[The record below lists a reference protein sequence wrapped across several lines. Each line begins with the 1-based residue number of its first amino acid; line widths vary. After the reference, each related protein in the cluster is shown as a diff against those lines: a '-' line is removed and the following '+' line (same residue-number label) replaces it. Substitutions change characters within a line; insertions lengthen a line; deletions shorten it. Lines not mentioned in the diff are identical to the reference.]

1 MKILL
6 VFPPIAPPIS
16 PYLSTPLLAGQ
27 LVANGYNAINLDL
40 SVEFFHH
47 ILTPEYLENSYK
59 KAIKRYNDLENVVV
73 NCNLNIQKFKQL
85 PFKEQIQI
93 LRKYSYNSSFPT
105 EDNVIKTI
113 QNIPAAM
120 SLYHDMNAFYN
131 IEEREKQMRI
141 INDALSIAS
150 LPYLPAKCHFEKYAN
165 DMFSLNYKEIKYQV
179 DDTENNIFIDFYL
192 EKIKEHNLKDY
203 DMICVSFPNLPQI
216 VPAFTLC
223 KMLKE
228 HTKAKIVIGGNIV
241 NRLDS
246 EIKREKDAFN
256 TLFDFVLC
264 GCGEESIVKLARC
277 LENKDSFKN
286 VKGLMYKSP
295 PGQIIYNKTDYE
307 YEINNSKHVSLNGID
322 LEKYFTPEIIFPIQ
336 ATKGCYWGKCLF
348 CGLHYPKKKF
358 TQKNVKSIVDEIEM
372 LNKNYGINNFEF
384 IDEALKT
391 EFLSELADEIIK
403 RNLDIKYYV
412 CSRLENGYNEELCNK
427 LYLSGL
433 RVMEIG
439 FESAC
444 ERVYKK
450 LNKGIDF
457 HGRKEILKSIS
468 KSGIWTYLYAI
479 IGYPDETKEEA
490 MKTINFQLENRD
502 CADSFF
508 IHKFWLDKKAPI
520 YNKYLLNNI
529 LFADVNKKDIYKQ
542 SVSDFFA
549 PKQMSKESISELY
562 ELFKKNNPQCI
573 GSVFAPD
580 EYFFLYIGHYG
591 KDMKTLLK

>member
-6 VFPPIAPPIS
+6 IFPPIAPPIS
-16 PYLSTPLLAGQ
+16 PYLSTPLLTGQ

-59 KAIKRYNDLENVVV
+59 KAIKRYKDIENVVV
-73 NCNLNIQKFKQL
+73 NCNLNIKEFKQL
-85 PFKEQIQI
+85 PFEQQIQI
-93 LRKYSYNSSFPT
+93 LRKYSYNSNFPT
-105 EDNVIKTI
+105 EDTVIKTI
-113 QNIPAAM
+113 QNISSAM

-241 NRLDS
+241 NRLDN
-246 EIKREKDAFN
+246 EIKREKDAFD

-295 PGQIIYNKTDYE
+295 TGQIVYNKTDYE
-307 YEINNSKHVSLNGID
+307 YEINNSKHVSLNGLD
-322 LEKYFTPEIIFPIQ
+322 LKKYFTPEIIFPIQ

-358 TQKNVKSIVDEIEM
+358 TQKNVKNVVDEIEM

-384 IDEALKT
+384 IDEALKI
-391 EFLSELADEIIK
+391 EFLSGLADEIIK
-403 RNLDIKYYV
+403 RNLDIKYYI
-412 CSRLENGYNEELCNK
+412 CSRLEKDYSEELCNK

-520 YNKYLLNNI
+520 YKKYLLNNI

-542 SVSDFFA
+542 SISDFFA

>member
-6 VFPPIAPPIS
+6 IFPPIAPPIS
-16 PYLSTPLLAGQ
+16 PYLSTPLLTGQ
-27 LVANGYNAINLDL
+27 LVANGYNAVNLDL

-73 NCNLNIQKFKQL
+73 DCNLKIKEFKQL
-85 PFKEQIQI
+85 PFEQQIQI
-93 LRKYSYNSSFPT
+93 LRKYSYNSNFPT

-113 QNIPAAM
+113 QSISSAM

-131 IEEREKQMRI
+131 IEEREKQMGI
-141 INDALSIAS
+141 INDALSVAS
-150 LPYLPAKCHFEKYAN
+150 LPYLPARCFFEKYIN
-165 DMFSLNYKEIKYQV
+165 DIFAFNYKDIKYQI
-179 DDTENNIFIDFYL
+179 DDTENNIFIDFYSK
-192 EKIKEHNLKDY
+192 KIKEHNLKDY

-216 VPAFTLC
+216 VPALTLC

-228 HTKAKIVIGGNIV
+228 HTTAKIVIGGNIV
-241 NRLDS
+241 NRLDN
-246 EIKREKDAFN
+246 EIKCEKDAFN

-277 LENKDSFKN
+277 LEKKDSFKN
-286 VKGLMYKSP
+286 VKGLMYKSSA
-295 PGQIIYNKTDYE
+295 GQIVYNKTDYE
-307 YEINNSKHVSLNGID
+307 YEINNSKPVSLKGID
-322 LEKYFTPEIIFPIQ
+322 IGKYFTPEIIFPIQ

-372 LNKNYGINNFEF
+372 LNKNYEINNFEF
-384 IDEALKT
+384 IDEALKP
-391 EFLSELADEIIK
+391 ELLSEFADEIIK

-427 LYLSGL
+427 LYRSGL

-450 LNKGIDF
+450 LNKGINF
-457 HGRKEILKSIS
+457 YGRKEILRDIS

-502 CADSFF
+502 CTDSFF

-520 YNKYLLNNI
+520 YKKYLLNNI
-529 LFADVNKKDIYKQ
+529 LFADVNKKDRYKQ
-542 SVSDFFA
+542 SVADFFA

-573 GSVFAPD
+573 SSVFAPD